1 MVFHM
6 RNNLLHLY
14 HYNHDSPNPSPQQS
28 PVTQTSYQILHHFHI
43 HIHTLHIAIIATAC
57 FVTTLMLLLIFYIS
71 LRRSYHSRRH
81 NLNHNNNYVRRN
93 TPILFDV
100 HGYTD
105 STISNDDGDDDDDER
120 FMVIDHPIWLIRTIG
135 LQQSTIDSI
144 TVLKYRKNEGLF
156 DGTECSVCLGEFQ
169 EEESLKLLPK
179 CSHAFHVPCIDT
191 WLRSHK
197 NCPLCRAPVVNDAA
211 EVSVTVTDDQLDSNI
226 SGESLNQEEGQIENF
241 DNVVVEGLGSQSHNV
256 GEFEIIIVD
265 NDDSDSSVSSSER
278 VNKNNIA

>member
-1 MVFHM
+1 M
-6 RNNLLHLY
+6 
-14 HYNHDSPNPSPQQS
+14 
-28 PVTQTSYQILHHFHI
+28 
-43 HIHTLHIAIIATAC
+43 
-57 FVTTLMLLLIFYIS
+57 S

-81 NLNHNNNYVRRN
+81 NINHNNHNYVRRN

-100 HGYTD
+100 HGYRD
-105 STISNDDGDDDDDER
+105 STISDDGDGDDDER
-120 FMVIDHPIWLIRTIG
+120 VMVIDHPIWLIRTIG
-135 LQQSTIDSI
+135 LQQPVIDSI

-211 EVSVTVTDDQLDSNI
+211 EVSVTVTDQLDSSI
-226 SGESLNQEEGQIENF
+226 SGESLNQGQMENF
-241 DNVVVEGLGSQSHNV
+241 DNVVVEGLGSHNV
-256 GEFEIIIVD
+256 GELEIIIVD

-278 VNKNNIA
+278 VNKNNTA